1 MTSKTFTSGNTV
13 TTVVDLTEGIG
24 GRSTEEILELM
35 RPGAA
40 KEFTEIL
47 PDGRTITYS
56 LEVEEEILE
65 EQQDIEINSSKT
77 ITTFTLEGGNVVET
91 VRNVKDSEDIT
102 VVKTN
107 SRTVSREEGCQVE
120 VIVSEEK
127 EGGSTETIDC
137 SKYEK

>member
-1 MTSKTFTSGNTV
+1 MTSKTFSSGNTV

-24 GRSTEEILELM
+24 GRSTEEILELTKS
-35 RPGAA
+35 GAVR
-40 KEFTEIL
+40 EFSETL
-47 PDGRTITYS
+47 PDGRIITYT

-65 EQQDIEINSSKT
+65 EQQDIEINASKT

-91 VRNVKDSEDIT
+91 VTNVKDSEDIT

-107 SRTVSREEGCQVE
+107 SRTVSRDEGCEVE

-127 EGGSTETIDC
+127 EGGSTETVEC
-137 SKYEK
+137 SKFEK